1 MRESTLIMS
10 GMGKV
15 CIKCGMGVFT
25 WPNGARY
32 EGEYANNVRNG
43 KGLYQM
49 WNGSVHMAKWSAI

>member
-25 WPNGARY
+25 WQNGARY
-32 EGEYANNVRNG
+32 EGEYADNVRNG

-49 WNGSVHMAKWSAI
+49 WNGSVHMAEWGAL